1 MLSFGARVSYA
12 FRCFFS
18 LLLSGA
24 LPDDVRAY
32 FTPAPRHTGGHSATP
47 SPDAAAPPARPA
59 PQEVGDRAVQLL
71 AVLQREG
78 RLVDFLREDLSGY
91 SDAQV
96 GTAVR
101 SVHAGC
107 REALDRYLSLE
118 PILPDEEGAP
128 THVGPGVSPAAVK
141 LVGDVRPGASARGIV
156 RHRGWRV
163 ERIALPPLPA
173 TEARLIVA
181 PAEVEVA

>member
-18 LLLSGA
+18 LLLTGL
-24 LPDDVRAY
+24 LPADVLAH
-32 FTPAPRHTGGHSATP
+32 FTPGSRATDRAPVPARDVP
-47 SPDAAAPPARPA
+47 AAPPRPA
-59 PQEVGDRAVQLL
+59 SQDPGVGAVQVL

-78 RLVDFLREDLSGY
+78 RLVDFLREDLGTY

-96 GTAVR
+96 GAAVR

-107 REALDRYLSLE
+107 RDALDRYLTLE
-118 PILPDEEGAP
+118 PILPDEEGAS
-128 THVGPGVSPAAVK
+128 TEVGAGVSPAAVK
-141 LVGDVRPGASARGIV
+141 LVGEVRSGASARGVV

-173 TEARLIVA
+173 VEGRNIVA
-181 PAEVEVA
+181 PAEVEVG